1 MSHTSPL
8 TASLRRLATAVAVPA
23 ALIGSALAVAPA
35 AHADVR
41 VATTSSLQG
50 PATLA
55 PGQSGSFYDTVA
67 PASPGGPLPTGTITF
82 VEVDINTGATTV
94 LGNVPLS
101 ASGDA
106 ILVSPLVGY
115 GTFGVHAHYRGDA
128 TYQDSW
134 SDWVYPEV
142 VTPEVTSVAIGPNP
156 LDFGDQAVDS
166 TTTRTVTVTNT
177 GTTSVNGIELFA
189 VHGQVPISSQICQIL
204 APGDSCTATVAFT
217 PTTAGPVTDT
227 ILLSGHFDTQAIVVT
242 GAGVAVDSTALT
254 ITPNPVAF
262 GNQAVGSVSTRTVT
276 LTNTA
281 SIPWTVGAIGLTSDA
296 VTWASLPC
304 TTLAPGASC
313 TATVRFAPTAAGPV
327 SATLGLGSNFGT
339 SWITVTGTGVA
350 PAPAPAP
357 VITRISPAKGSHN
370 GGTLVT
376 ITGRN
381 FTGVTAIR
389 IGGVLMRSVSCSSS
403 TTCTAITP
411 RGTGTKAIRV
421 TAGGRTSAL
430 AAADRFTYL

>member
-1 MSHTSPL
+1 MSPTGSR
-8 TASLRRLATAVAVPA
+8 TASLRRLAAALLVPT
-23 ALIGSALAVAPA
+23 ALIGSALVLAPDA
-35 AHADVR
+35 SADTL
-41 VATTSSLQG
+41 VATTSSLDG
-50 PATLA
+50 PRTLA
-55 PGQSGSFYDTVA
+55 PGDAGAFFDTVL
-67 PASPGGPLPTGTITF
+67 PASPGGPTLTGNVTF
-82 VEVDINTGATTV
+82 VQVDINTGATTV
-94 LGNVPLS
+94 LGEVPVDDR
-101 ASGDA
+101 GYA
-106 ILVSPLVGY
+106 ILVSPFVGY
-115 GTFGVHAHYRGDA
+115 GTFGVHAYYSGDSA
-128 TYQDSW
+128 YQDSW
-134 SDWVYPEV
+134 SGWVYPDV
-142 VTPEVTSVAIGPNP
+142 VAPGPGMLQIDPAPVDLGSHAVGSRSATAITLTNRS
-156 LDFGDQAVDS
+156 QADWSLSGLSTDS
-166 TTTRTVTVTNT
+166 DDVF
-177 GTTSVNGIELFA
+177 ID
-189 VHGQVPISSQICQIL
+189 SSSCDTL
-204 APGDSCTATVAFT
+204 APQASCTAGVVFT
-217 PTTAGPVTDT
+217 PAEAGPVSAT
-227 ILLSGHFDTQAIVVT
+227 LSFVSNFGTSRITAT
-242 GAGVAVDSTALT
+242 GTGVAPDASALAV
-254 ITPNPVAF
+254 TPNPVAF
-262 GNQAVGSVSTRTVT
+262 GNQAVGSVSTRSVT

-281 SIPWTVGAIGLTSDA
+281 SIPWTVSAIGLTSDA